1 MAALRVVYGDGV
13 RQHQLIQFTPLVV
26 NYPIFELDEILLVIK
41 LNPDYSSNLQN
52 IPSCDQD
59 ES

>member
-13 RQHQLIQFTPLVV
+13 RQHQLIQFTPLVL
-26 NYPIFELDEILLVIK
+26 NYPIFELDEILLVLK
-41 LNPDYSSNLQN
+41 LNPDYSANLQN